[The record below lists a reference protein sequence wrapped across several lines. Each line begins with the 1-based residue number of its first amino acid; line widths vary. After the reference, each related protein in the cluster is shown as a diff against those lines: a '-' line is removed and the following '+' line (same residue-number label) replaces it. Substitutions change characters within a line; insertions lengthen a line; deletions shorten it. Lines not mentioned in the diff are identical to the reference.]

1 MTPMEMA
8 RQAIN
13 YLPETDYEPI
23 LHTKKQIERFDA
35 LIRGDERKKLLA
47 ETPYLGEQLQEY
59 IDRAIAAEREAC
71 AKVCEDYI
79 EWIHE
84 MRDNDESLPQYQ
96 PELAGR
102 QAGAGRC
109 AAAIRARG
117 EK

>member
-8 RQAIN
+8 RKAIN

-71 AKVCEDYI
+71 AKECDY
-79 EWIHE
+79 W
-84 MRDNDESLPQYQ
+84 
-96 PELAGR
+96 AK
-102 QAGAGRC
+102 QAEERGYTCKGETHIDGFGDGAAAC
-109 AAAIRARG
+109 ASAIRARG